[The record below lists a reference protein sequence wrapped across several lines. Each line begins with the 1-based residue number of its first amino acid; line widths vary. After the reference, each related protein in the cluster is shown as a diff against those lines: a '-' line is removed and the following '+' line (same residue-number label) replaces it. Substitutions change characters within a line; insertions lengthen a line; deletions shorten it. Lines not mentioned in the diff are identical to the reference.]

1 MEADLVSEILH
12 EFGSRDDCRIW
23 RNNVGSA
30 KTRDGRFIRFGIPG
44 QADISGIL
52 AVTLPGGRVIGQRIE
67 IEAKTKTGR
76 QRPEQKKWQAMIERM
91 GGIYIL
97 ARSVDDVRAGLGL

>member
-1 MEADLVSEILH
+1 MSESDLIAAILH
-12 EFGSRDDCRIW
+12 ASAEWPSVRLW
-23 RNNVGSA
+23 RQNTGAARGPGGVY
-30 KTRDGRFIRFGIPG
+30 IRFGVPG

-52 AVTLPGGRVIGQRIE
+52 APHGQRIE

-76 QRPEQKKWQAMIERM
+76 QRPEQKKWQAMIERF
-91 GGIYIL
+91 GGLYIL